1 MRILRRWRTQG
12 GDWCGTVCKTMT
24 FLIKVGRQ
32 VCEVSAGAWQGGGPG
47 HPQQLD
53 DLAMASRITSC
64 ASSAP
69 TLSLS
74 PYLSYTQDA
83 PGAEAM
89 WSQLEDVT
97 KACYSASDVRSV
109 NGLLRFLQTPERTAA
124 VQPDGLTV
132 QMRSYQLQSLQFMLD
147 AEARDGG
154 YRSVFWVRK
163 VNTQGRTFWYSPVM
177 SRASLS
183 VPEQP
188 AGGFL
193 AEEMVRLHAKGVA
206 CRGGWLQRGVCA
218 MGAACKGAV
227 AGTCGGREEVV
238 NWVGAGA
245 GTVVI
250 VTVVPA
256 LHLAG
261 RPELRLAP

>member
-1 MRILRRWRTQG
+1 MRSFSVG
-12 GDWCGTVCKTMT
+12 V
-24 FLIKVGRQ
+24 VGR
-32 VCEVSAGAWQGGGPG
+32 WPG

-193 AEEMVRLHAKGVA
+193 AEEMVRLHAKRFA
-206 CRGGWLQRGVCA
+206 CRGGCVLRGMVAKGCVCNGGCLQRSCGRH
-218 MGAACKGAV
+218 MWWKG
-227 AGTCGGREEVV
+227 
-238 NWVGAGA
+238 
-245 GTVVI
+245 
-250 VTVVPA
+250 
-256 LHLAG
+256 
-261 RPELRLAP
+261 